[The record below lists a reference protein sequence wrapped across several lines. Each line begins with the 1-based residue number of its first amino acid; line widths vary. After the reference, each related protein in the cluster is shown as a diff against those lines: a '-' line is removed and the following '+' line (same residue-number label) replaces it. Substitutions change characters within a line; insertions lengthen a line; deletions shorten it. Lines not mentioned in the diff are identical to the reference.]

1 MMEKILI
8 LGAGNH
14 QIHIIE
20 QAGRMGLYTIVVSPD
35 GDYPGLKLAD
45 KIYYEDATDGEK
57 VLEVARREQ
66 VNGIVTDQGEMF
78 VRSQAYAAEKMGLQG
93 IGYEMALLFTDKNA
107 QKEKCKA
114 LGLPTIEHGLV
125 RTPEEAKMLFKKI
138 GGSAIIKPT
147 DSSGSRGVTRIDTEE
162 DLADYFPMTK
172 AFSGDG
178 NVIMERFITGRELEV
193 DSIVVNGRCEYL
205 MHADLTEFEIPNVF
219 ACSTIMFPSVA
230 DSNTIAGLIDI
241 NRRTIEGLGL
251 KDGLTH
257 AEYIVDEN
265 TGEIYLMEA
274 AARGG
279 GLFLSSHIVEMQT
292 GLNTAEFLIN
302 LALGRIETMPEFQRE
317 LCHCGYVSFY
327 LPVGEVLSL
336 DGLDEALQLPFV
348 TKSLIRARK
357 GMKTTAYS
365 DKGMR
370 SVLFLKAQTREEL
383 LDNIE
388 VIRNTVR
395 IKVKTPEG
403 IRGPI
408 WH

>member
-1 MMEKILI
+1 MEKILV

-14 QIHIIE
+14 QLHIIE
-20 QAGRMGLYTIVVSPD
+20 QARRMGLYTIVISPD
-35 GDYPGLKLAD
+35 GDYPGLKTAD
-45 KIYYEDATDGEK
+45 KIYYEDAADGEK
-57 VLEVARREQ
+57 VLEVARLEK
-66 VNGIVTDQGEMF
+66 VNGIVTDQGEML

-93 IGYEMALLFTDKNA
+93 IGCETAFLFTDKNA
-107 QKEKCKA
+107 QKEKCEA
-114 LGLPTIEHGLV
+114 IGLPTIEHGV
-125 RTPEEAKMLFKKI
+125 VKSPEEAKMLFKKI
-138 GGSAIIKPT
+138 GDSAIIKPT
-147 DSSGSRGVTRIDTEE
+147 DSSASRGVTRIDSEKDIE
-162 DLADYFPMTK
+162 DYFHKTK
-172 AFSGDG
+172 AFSKGG
-178 NVIMERFITGRELEV
+178 NVIVERFITGRELEV

-205 MHADLTEFEIPNVF
+205 MHGDLTEFDIPNVF
-219 ACSTIMFPSVA
+219 ACSTILFPSVA
-230 DSNTIAGLIDI
+230 DNNTIARLIEV

-251 KDGLTH
+251 RNGLAH
-257 AEYIVDEN
+257 AEYIMDEN

-292 GLNTAEFLIN
+292 GLNTAKFLIN
-302 LALGRIETMPEFQRE
+302 LALGKIVTMPEFERE

-327 LPVGEVLSL
+327 LPVGEVVSL
-336 DGLDEALQLPFV
+336 EGLDEALQLPFV
-348 TKSLIRARK
+348 TKSLIRAKK

-365 DKGMR
+365 DKRMR

-383 LDNIE
+383 LENIAA
-388 VIRNTVR
+388 IRNTVR